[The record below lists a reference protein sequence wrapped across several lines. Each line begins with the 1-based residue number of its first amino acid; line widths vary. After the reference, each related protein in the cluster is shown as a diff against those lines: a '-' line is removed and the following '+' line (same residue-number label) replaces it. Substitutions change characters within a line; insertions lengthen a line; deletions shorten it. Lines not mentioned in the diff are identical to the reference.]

1 MITTSHEFSFSADD
15 LCIFVRLNKL
25 ERHDCHD
32 QGGGVAWLPTYFED
46 GYTAYIEKKNRS
58 LCGLL
63 TIS

>member
-32 QGGGVAWLPTYFED
+32 QGGMLLGYLP
-46 GYTAYIEKKNRS
+46 ILRMVIR
-58 LCGLL
+58 L
-63 TIS
+63 T